1 MGLNATEVLER
12 AALLADLPPSARDEL
27 RSIARPFAVSE
38 GALLFR
44 QGDRPGGLY
53 LLGEG
58 SLEIASRMPGDDTS
72 MVSRIAPGEVVGE
85 FALLDNGLRS
95 ANVRALTD
103 SAGLFVPARA
113 FLALLGDARPG
124 AVGAIDALRGLVAR
138 RTRATL
144 ERIVT
149 GELAEASELRAAPVA
164 ARSDPAELTFDM
176 IRSLGR
182 FARLDDAAC
191 AALCACATASQVER
205 GSALFAAGSPSDAA
219 LFVMRGAVRA
229 GIERASNEQGGQV
242 EQVAIHGPGEWA
254 GLVAMIDGGA
264 QPLAASVAETAIVLR
279 VQRATFE
286 GWRRAPDAL
295 GQAVLRGVDRQLVR
309 DQRRANRH
317 LGRAIALDRFNA
329 AANSNGG
336 G

>member
-1 MGLNATEVLER
+1 MGDVLER
-12 AALLADLPPSARDEL
+12 AALLADLPPNAREDL
-27 RSIARPFAVSE
+27 RAIARPFAVAE

-44 QGDRPGGLY
+44 QGDPPSGLFV
-53 LLGEG
+53 LGDG
-58 SLEIASRMPGDDTS
+58 LLEIASRMPGDDSS

-95 ANVRALTD
+95 ASVRALAD
-103 SAGLFVPARA
+103 SSGLFVPARA

-124 AVGAIDALRGLVAR
+124 AVGAIDAVRGLVAR

-149 GELAEASELRAAPVA
+149 GELAEASELRAAPLA
-164 ARSDPAELTFDM
+164 ANAVPVELTFDM

-191 AALCACATASQVER
+191 AALCACAQASQVQR
-205 GSALFAAGSPSDAA
+205 GTALFAAGSSSDAA
-219 LFVMRGAVRA
+219 LFVMRGAVRT
-229 GIERASNEQGGQV
+229 GIERASNEQEGRV

-264 QPLAASVAETAIVLR
+264 QPLAASAAETSVILQ
-279 VQRATFE
+279 VQRDTFE
-286 GWRRAPDAL
+286 QWRRAPDAL

-317 LGRAIALDRFNA
+317 LGRAIALDRFNTA
-329 AANSNGG
+329 GG
-336 G
+336 

>member
-1 MGLNATEVLER
+1 MGLNTTDVLER
-12 AALLADLPPSARDEL
+12 TALLADLPPSARDEL

-44 QGDRPGGLY
+44 QGDRPDGLY

-58 SLEIASRMPGDDTS
+58 SLEIVSRMPGDDTS
-72 MVSRIAPGEVVGE
+72 MVSRITPGEVVGE

-95 ANVRALTD
+95 ANVRALAD
-103 SAGLFVPARA
+103 STGLFLPARA

-164 ARSDPAELTFDM
+164 VPIDSGLDPVELTFDM

-191 AALCACATASQVER
+191 AALCACAAASQIER

-229 GIERASNEQGGQV
+229 GIERANNEQAGRV

-254 GLVAMIDGGA
+254 GLVAMIDGGT
-264 QPLAASVAETAIVLR
+264 QPLGASAAETSVVLW
-279 VQRATFE
+279 VQRSTFDD
-286 GWRRAPDAL
+286 WRRAPDAL
-295 GQAVLRGVDRQLVR
+295 GRAVLRGVDRQLVR

-317 LGRAIALDRFNA
+317 LGRATALDRFNA
-329 AANSNGG
+329 AGEQ
-336 G
+336 

>member
-1 MGLNATEVLER
+1 MGDVLER
-12 AALLADLPPSARDEL
+12 IALLADLPPGAREEL
-27 RSIARPFAVSE
+27 RGIARPFAVES

-44 QGDRPGGLY
+44 QGDPPSGLF

-58 SLEIASRMPGDDTS
+58 LLEIASRMPGDDTS

-95 ANVRALTD
+95 ANVRAVER
-103 SAGLFVPARA
+103 SSGLFVPARA

-124 AVGAIDALRGLVAR
+124 AVGAIDALRELVAR

-144 ERIVT
+144 ERIVA
-149 GELAEASELRAAPVA
+149 GELAEPSELRAAPIASYAEPVA
-164 ARSDPAELTFDM
+164 LTHEM

-191 AALCACATASQVER
+191 AALCACATTSQVTR
-205 GSALFAAGSPSDAA
+205 GAALFAAGSPADAA

-229 GIERASNEQGGQV
+229 GIARADSRV
-242 EQVAIHGPGEWA
+242 EQVAVHGPGEWA
-254 GLVAMIDGGA
+254 GLVALIDGGV
-264 QPLAASVAETAIVLR
+264 QPLSASAAETSIVLR
-279 VQRATFE
+279 IDRATFD
-286 GWRRAPDAL
+286 GWRRAPDRL
-295 GQAVLRGVDRQLVR
+295 GQAVLNGIDRQLVK

-329 AANSNGG
+329 AGG
-336 G
+336 Q

>member
-1 MGLNATEVLER
+1 MGDVLDR
-12 AALLADLPPSARDEL
+12 AALLADLPSAARGEL
-27 RSIARPFAVSE
+27 RVIARPFAVDQ

-44 QGDRPGGLY
+44 QGDPPSGLFV
-53 LLGEG
+53 LGDG
-58 SLEIASRMPGDDTS
+58 LLEIASRMPGDDTS

-95 ANVRALTD
+95 ANVLALED
-103 SAGLFVPARA
+103 STGLFVPARA

-144 ERIVT
+144 ERIVV
-149 GELAEASELRAAPVA
+149 GELAEPSELRACPGEASSRPVV
-164 ARSDPAELTFDM
+164 LTCDM

-191 AALCACATASQVER
+191 AALCGCAEASQVER
-205 GSALFAAGSPSDAA
+205 GSALFAAGSPSDTA
-219 LFVMRGAVRA
+219 LFVIRGAVRA
-229 GIERASNEQGGQV
+229 GIERSGQL

-254 GLVAMIDGGA
+254 GLVAMIDGGV
-264 QPLAASVAETAIVLR
+264 QPLAASAAETSVILR
-279 VQRATFE
+279 IERETFA
-286 GWRRAPDAL
+286 GWRRAPGRL
-295 GQAVLRGVDRQLVR
+295 GQAVLNGVDRQLVK

-317 LGRAIALDRFNA
+317 LGRAVALDRFNA
-329 AANSNGG
+329 GAA
-336 G
+336 

>member
-1 MGLNATEVLER
+1 M
-12 AALLADLPPSARDEL
+12 
-27 RSIARPFAVSE
+27 
-38 GALLFR
+38 
-44 QGDRPGGLY
+44 
-53 LLGEG
+53 
-58 SLEIASRMPGDDTS
+58 
-72 MVSRIAPGEVVGE
+72 
-85 FALLDNGLRS
+85 
-95 ANVRALTD
+95 
-103 SAGLFVPARA
+103 
-113 FLALLGDARPG
+113 
-124 AVGAIDALRGLVAR
+124 
-138 RTRATL
+138 
-144 ERIVT
+144 
-149 GELAEASELRAAPVA
+149 
-164 ARSDPAELTFDM
+164 ELTFDM

-191 AALCACATASQVER
+191 ALLCASATASQVER
-205 GSALFAAGSPSDAA
+205 GSALFAAGTTSDVA

-229 GIERASNEQGGQV
+229 GIERASNEQEGRV

-329 AANSNGG
+329 AGEH
-336 G
+336 

>member
-1 MGLNATEVLER
+1 MGLNITDVLER
-12 AALLADLPPSARDEL
+12 AALLADLPPSAREEL

-44 QGDRPGGLY
+44 QGDPPGGLY

-95 ANVRALTD
+95 ANVRALAD
-103 SAGLFVPARA
+103 STGLFVPARA

-144 ERIVT
+144 ERIVA
-149 GELAEASELRAAPVA
+149 GELAEASELRAAPLA
-164 ARSDPAELTFDM
+164 ASSKPVDLTFDM

-191 AALCACATASQVER
+191 AALCACAAASQVER

-229 GIERASNEQGGQV
+229 GIERANNEQAGQV

-254 GLVAMIDGGA
+254 GLAAMIDGGS
-264 QPLAASVAETAIVLR
+264 QPLSASAAETSVVLR
-279 VQRATFE
+279 VQRSTFD

-317 LGRAIALDRFNA
+317 LGRAVALERFN
-329 AANSNGG
+329 SSGEH
-336 G
+336 

>member
-1 MGLNATEVLER
+1 MDDVLER
-12 AALLADLPPSARDEL
+12 VTLLADLPPEARDEL
-27 RSIARPFAVSE
+27 RGIARPFAVDR

-44 QGDRPGGLY
+44 QGDPPGGLY
-53 LLGEG
+53 VLGDG
-58 SLEIASRMPGDDTS
+58 LLEIASRMPGDDTS

-95 ANVRALTD
+95 ANVRAVED
-103 SAGLFVPARA
+103 STGLFVPARA

-144 ERIVT
+144 ERIVA
-149 GELAEASELRAAPVA
+149 GELAEPSELRAVPAAGRAEPV
-164 ARSDPAELTFDM
+164 DLTYDM

-191 AALCACATASQVER
+191 AALCACAEASQVER
-205 GSALFAAGSPSDAA
+205 GTALFAAGSSSDSA
-219 LFVMRGAVRA
+219 LFVMRGAVRG
-229 GIERASNEQGGQV
+229 GIVRGTRV
-242 EQVAIHGPGEWA
+242 EQIAIHGPGEWA
-254 GLVAMIDGGA
+254 GLVAMIDGGV
-264 QPLAASVAETAIVLR
+264 QPLAASTAETSVLLK
-279 VQRATFE
+279 VSSDIFA
-286 GWRRAPDAL
+286 GWRRAPDRL
-295 GQAVLRGVDRQLVR
+295 GQAVLNGVDRQLVK

-329 AANSNGG
+329 GAA
-336 G
+336 

>member
-1 MGLNATEVLER
+1 MGLNATDVLER

-44 QGDRPGGLY
+44 QGDRPSGLY

-58 SLEIASRMPGDDTS
+58 ALEIASRMPGDDTS
-72 MVSRIAPGEVVGE
+72 LVSRIAPGEVVGE

-95 ANVRALTD
+95 ANVRALAD
-103 SAGLFVPARA
+103 STGLFVPARA

-124 AVGAIDALRGLVAR
+124 AVGTIDALRGLVAR

-149 GELAEASELRAAPVA
+149 GELAEPSELRAASFEASSRPIV
-164 ARSDPAELTFDM
+164 LTFDM

-182 FARLDDAAC
+182 LARLDDASC
-191 AALCACATASQVER
+191 AALCACAAASQVER
-205 GSALFAAGSPSDAA
+205 GSALFAAGSPPDAA
-219 LFVMRGAVRA
+219 VFVMRGAVRA
-229 GIERASNEQGGQV
+229 GIVRAANEREGRV

-254 GLVAMIDGGA
+254 GLVAMIDGGT
-264 QPLAASVAETAIVLR
+264 QPLSASAAETSIILQVR
-279 VQRATFE
+279 RSTFD
-286 GWRRAPDAL
+286 GWRRAPDPL

-317 LGRAIALDRFNA
+317 LGRAVALDRFNSA
-329 AANSNGG
+329 GEQ
-336 G
+336 